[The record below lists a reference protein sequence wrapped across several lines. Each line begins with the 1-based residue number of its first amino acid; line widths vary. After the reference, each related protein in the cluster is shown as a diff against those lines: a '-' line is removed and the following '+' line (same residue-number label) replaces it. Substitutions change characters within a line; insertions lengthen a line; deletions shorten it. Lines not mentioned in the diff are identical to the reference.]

1 MSKETEYLWATELM
15 FLSEAINLFL
25 EPNLDVLVK
34 LDTIENKIE
43 KFRKESEDKIA
54 KGEDF
59 KSNIKKS
66 LFKEFSK
73 EELDRSIPM
82 GKFTRGH
89 RKSLYNLLEKVEEVE
104 KVEKVEEVEEDK
116 K

>member
-1 MSKETEYLWATELM
+1 MSKETNYLWATDLM
-15 FLSEAINLFL
+15 LLSESINLFL

-43 KFRKESEDKIA
+43 KFKKEFEAEIA
-54 KGEDF
+54 KGKNF
-59 KSNIKKS
+59 KSNIKEN

-73 EELDRSIPM
+73 EELDSSIPV

-89 RKSLYNLLEKVEEVE
+89 RKGLYNLLEKVEE
-104 KVEKVEEVEEDK
+104 DK

>member
-1 MSKETEYLWATELM
+1 MSKETEYLWATDLM
-15 FLSEAINLFL
+15 FLSESINLFL

-43 KFRKESEDKIA
+43 KFRKEFEAEIA
-54 KGEDF
+54 KGKNF
-59 KSNIKKS
+59 KSNIKES

-73 EELDRSIPM
+73 EELDRSIPL

-89 RKSLYNLLEKVEEVE
+89 RKSLYKLQEK
-104 KVEKVEEVEEDK
+104 VEEDK